1 MENNYQYLDPE
12 EKYTNSKG
20 VLHNLANIKDER
32 ILVAFESFKVTK
44 RLEELYAQ
52 TFKIKDSL
60 LYLTCINI
68 YFKMYMIGQVK

>member
-32 ILVAFESFKVTK
+32 VLVAFESFKVTK
-44 RLEELYAQ
+44 RLEELYASQRPQSIKHQ
-52 TFKIKDSL
+52 TFTIPSASSAQPL
-60 LYLTCINI
+60 FTPC
-68 YFKMYMIGQVK
+68 

>member
-32 ILVAFESFKVTK
+32 VLVAFESFKVTK
-44 RLEELYAQ
+44 RLEELYAL
-52 TFKIKDSL
+52 TFKI
-60 LYLTCINI
+60 
-68 YFKMYMIGQVK
+68 